1 MLDANINQILGVFL
15 ENLIQCKRH
24 GLLQPCLLPMLTTV
38 LSAPYEN
45 PLHEIR
51 PETITRFIIDSTRQ
65 ESSPITDG
73 WIHNKIAQTILQEML
88 NNLTNKDLCKLLA
101 KELTTLELSVTQNEQ
116 LKRELKETAD
126 KLIKVKSKN
135 KKSRKYV

>member
-1 MLDANINQILGVFL
+1 
-15 ENLIQCKRH
+15 
-24 GLLQPCLLPMLTTV
+24 MLTTV

-101 KELTTLELSVTQNEQ
+101 KELITLELCVTQNEQ
-116 LKRELKETAD
+116 LKREMKEGAD
-126 KLIKVKSKN
+126 KLIKVMCKN
-135 KKSRKYV
+135 SRNFNSVLNAKENYLL